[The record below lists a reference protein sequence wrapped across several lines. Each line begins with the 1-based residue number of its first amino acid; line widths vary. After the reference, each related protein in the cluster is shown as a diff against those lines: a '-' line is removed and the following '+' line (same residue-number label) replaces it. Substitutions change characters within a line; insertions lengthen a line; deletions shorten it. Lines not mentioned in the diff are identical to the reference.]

1 MGLTKSATDAS
12 SAGRWLSLVL
22 AASMALGASVVT
34 AQEEEV
40 EPAPDPYIPQ
50 SAFETGQE
58 PDRVEQQEQVCNNA
72 LGYVKCGEMWHGK
85 QAGPQGPPAVW
96 GALAVSQASTYY
108 GYSYDYPSA
117 DQANAAAL
125 KSCNSNV
132 KGKSDCKVR
141 STFARTCIG
150 LATSTDNV
158 WGYSATYA
166 DLVATDK
173 EALNVCE
180 KAGGKACTTVLD
192 YCSPNGGFHTWV
204 GLAISMEPKPK
215 AGISWGAPAQT
226 TASKLAYDSCIKD
239 GGTKCKVRVLLHNT
253 CIAFA
258 MSPNGMWGAFWNMAR
273 KVAETNA
280 VRRCAESKGTSC
292 AVVLS
297 KCSTD
302 PITSS

>member
-1 MGLTKSATDAS
+1 MR
-12 SAGRWLSLVL
+12 RWLSLIL
-22 AASMALGASVVT
+22 SASMLLGASMVT

-85 QAGPQGPPAVW
+85 QGGPQGPPAVW
-96 GALAVSQASTYY
+96 GALAISQASTYY

-117 DQANAAAL
+117 DQAGAAAL
-125 KSCNSNV
+125 KSCNSNF

-173 EALNVCE
+173 EALNVCQ

-204 GLAISMEPKPK
+204 GLAISMEPQPK

-280 VRRCAESKGTSC
+280 VRRCAQSKGTSC